1 MIENYVNLIKLLDN
15 NFDGIMIIDKNLI
28 IQYYHTFYTPA
39 LENVDLKTVIGKTPF
54 DIFSNI
60 KESNSTLYKA
70 VKYGE
75 ISLNNIQTLTFS
87 TGKKELILDN
97 TIPIIA
103 DGEIIGAIN
112 TVKYISNSS
121 QKNKFKDIFTNTD
134 KNFFNLDDII
144 GKSDK
149 ILRLKESIKKVAR
162 TSSNVLIFGE
172 TGTGKEMVAQAIHS
186 TSNRKDNIFISQNCA
201 AIPENLLESIFFGT
215 VKGSFTDAINKPGIF
230 EIADGG
236 TIFLDEINSM
246 PLGLQAKL
254 LKIIEEQK
262 VTRLGDYKSKNIDV
276 RIISAINEDPM
287 IAIEQKQIRK
297 DFFYRL
303 ASVQLK
309 TPSLKE
315 IKSDIPLLS
324 KHFINKFNN
333 KFNMNIESISENVLN
348 IFSNYQWP
356 GNIREL
362 KNTIESCFNFTE
374 NNQIDIENL
383 PQYLDYKTNLNYNL
397 DKNLSLVENTQN
409 FEKEFI
415 LKTAQKVKTLSEL
428 AEILK
433 ISKQLLNYKINKYG
447 LKEKIIFKI

>member
-15 NFDGIMIIDKNLI
+15 NFDGIMIVDKNLI

-54 DIFSNI
+54 DIFSSI
-60 KESNSTLYKA
+60 KKNNSTLYKA
-70 VKYGE
+70 VKYGK

-97 TIPIIA
+97 TIPIITN
-103 DGEIIGAIN
+103 GEIIGAIN
-112 TVKYISNSS
+112 TVKYISNSPQENNS
-121 QKNKFKDIFTNTD
+121 KNEVFSKEYFTLN
-134 KNFFNLDDII
+134 NII
-144 GKSDK
+144 GKSEK
-149 ILRLKESIKKVAR
+149 ILELKKRIEKVAR
-162 TSSNVLIFGE
+162 TSSNIFIYGE

-186 TSNRKDNIFISQNCA
+186 TSSRKDNIFISQNCA

-230 EIADGG
+230 EIANGG
-236 TIFLDEINSM
+236 TIFLDEVNSM
-246 PLGLQAKL
+246 PLNLQAKL
-254 LKIIEEQK
+254 LKIIEDQK

-276 RIISAINEDPM
+276 RIISAINEDPI

-297 DFFYRL
+297 DLFYRL

-324 KHFINKFNN
+324 KYFIKKFND
-333 KFNMNIESISENVLN
+333 KFNMNIETISEDVLN

-362 KNTIESCFNFTE
+362 KNAIESSFNFSE
-374 NNQIDIENL
+374 NNQINIEDI
-383 PQYLDYKTNLNYNL
+383 PQYLQFSSNHNSNETLGL
-397 DKNLSLVENTQN
+397 IESTQN

-415 LKTAQKVKTLSEL
+415 LKIAKKVKNLSEL
-428 AEILK
+428 AKKLK
-433 ISKQLLNYKINKYG
+433 ISKQLLNYKINKYN
-447 LKEKIIFKI
+447 LKNLK

>member
-15 NFDGIMIIDKNLI
+15 NFDGIMIVDKDLT
-28 IQYYHTFYTPA
+28 IQYYHTFYAPA

-60 KESNSTLYKA
+60 KKNSSTLYKA

-97 TIPIIA
+97 TIPIIT

-112 TVKYISNSS
+112 TVKYISNPP
-121 QKNKFKDIFTNTD
+121 QENKIKDDFLNKDFFT
-134 KNFFNLDDII
+134 LDDII
-144 GKSDK
+144 GKTEK
-149 ILRLKESIKKVAR
+149 ILTLKKSIEKVAR

-186 TSNRKDNIFISQNCA
+186 TSSRKNNIFISQNCA

-236 TIFLDEINSM
+236 TIFLDEVNSM
-246 PLGLQAKL
+246 PLSLQAKL

-262 VTRLGDYKSKNIDV
+262 VTRLGDYKPKTIDV
-276 RIISAINEDPM
+276 RIISAINENP
-287 IAIEQKQIRK
+287 ITAIEQNQIRK
-297 DFFYRL
+297 DLFYRL
-303 ASVQLK
+303 ASIQLK

-324 KHFINKFNN
+324 KHFIERFNK
-333 KFNMNIESISENVLN
+333 KFNMNIDNISEEALE

-362 KNTIESCFNFTE
+362 KNAIESCFNFTE
-374 NNQIDIENL
+374 NNQIDVEDI
-383 PQYLDYKTNLNYNL
+383 PQYLDYTPNSNESL
-397 DKNLSLVENTQN
+397 DEKLGLIELTQN
-409 FEKEFI
+409 FEKDLI
-415 LKTAQKVKTLSEL
+415 LKTSKKVKNLSEL
-428 AEILK
+428 AEVLQ
-433 ISKQLLNYKINKYG
+433 ISKQLLNYKINKYDI
-447 LKEKIIFKI
+447 KNKIIFK